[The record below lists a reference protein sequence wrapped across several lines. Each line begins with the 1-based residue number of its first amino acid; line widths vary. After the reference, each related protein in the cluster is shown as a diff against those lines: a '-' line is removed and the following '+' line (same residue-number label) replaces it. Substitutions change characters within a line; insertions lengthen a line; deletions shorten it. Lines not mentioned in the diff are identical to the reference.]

1 MGVELHP
8 GQRVVGALSLAEV
21 KAARV
26 VVACAQELGL
36 GQLLRA
42 VPWDS
47 YLGWFSLLCPTL
59 SPVEVRV
66 TGPSCPKEG
75 RGSPGQREWGCG
87 LDGTKSQHFSPVY

>member
-8 GQRVVGALSLAEV
+8 RQRVVGALSLAEV

-42 VPWDS
+42 VSWDS
-47 YLGWFSLLCPTL
+47 SSLG
-59 SPVEVRV
+59 
-66 TGPSCPKEG
+66 
-75 RGSPGQREWGCG
+75 GSPCCAQ
-87 LDGTKSQHFSPVY
+87 P

>member
-1 MGVELHP
+1 MGVGLHP

-21 KAARV
+21 KAAGV
-26 VVACAQELGL
+26 VVARAQELGL

-59 SPVEVRV
+59 SPVE
-66 TGPSCPKEG
+66 
-75 RGSPGQREWGCG
+75 GSPGQREWGCG
-87 LDGTKSQHFSPVY
+87 SDGTGRQHFSPVY